1 MPTRFKLNWKIDTRD
16 TDKLLKDFLKE
27 QEISKTALTDIKF
40 KGGRIVVNDQDVNVR
55 YKLKMGDELTIYFP
69 PEQPSEG
76 VKGENI
82 PLDIVYEDEYLLVI
96 QKPAEMNTIPSREHP
111 HGSLANALVGHY
123 EKIGIRATSHI
134 VTRLDRDTSGLVLV
148 AKHRHTHH
156 LLSMQQKSGKV
167 KRTYEAFAEGHFST
181 LAGKIEKPIGRKSDS
196 IIEREVREDGQFACT
211 HYTVIRSLMRFTH
224 LELRLETGR
233 THQIRVHLSHEG
245 HPLVGDDLYGG
256 KTTLMGRQALHCKK
270 IAFYHPLLK
279 KDFVFE
285 SALPSD
291 MGDLLLN
298 EKAD

>member
-1 MPTRFKLNWKIDTRD
+1 MPTRFKLNWKIDTSD

-40 KGGRIVVNDQDVNVR
+40 KGGRIVINGEDVNVR
-55 YKLKMGDELTIYFP
+55 YKLKVGDEVTIYFP
-69 PEQPSEG
+69 PEEPSEG

-82 PLDIVYEDEYLLVI
+82 PLNIVYEDEYLLVI
-96 QKPAEMNTIPSREHP
+96 QKPAKMSTIPSREHP
-111 HGSLANALVGHY
+111 QGSLANALVGHY

-156 LLSMQQKSGKV
+156 LLSKQQKSGKV

-181 LAGKIEKPIGRKSDS
+181 SSGTIEEPIGRKMDS
-196 IIEREVREDGQFACT
+196 IIEREVREDGQYACT
-211 HYTVIRSLMRFTH
+211 HFKVIQSIKGFTH

-233 THQIRVHLSHEG
+233 THQIRVHLSHKG

-256 KTTLMGRQALHCKK
+256 HTSLMVRQALHCKK
-270 IAFYHPLLK
+270 LAFYHPFLK
-279 KDFVFE
+279 KDLVFE
-285 SALPSD
+285 SSLPSD
-291 MGDLLLN
+291 MAALIHT